1 MDDELIEEVLQV
13 RRAAMDDARPEAVA
27 KVHARGKFTARER
40 IAMLLDEDSF
50 VEYGVLSV
58 PSNRNIVGPADGLV
72 QGVGTID
79 GSPVTIASY
88 DYTVQ
93 GGTQTALN
101 HGKFDRLI
109 ELAYD
114 RGWPLITFA
123 DGGGA
128 RAHDLGGGRAGLS
141 GRWGT
146 FDGMAALSGWVP
158 TVSVISGRSFA
169 GNASI
174 AGLSDVVIATRD
186 SAIGMG
192 GPPLVEAATGQKLTP
207 DELGPA
213 EMHHEVG
220 GIDVMVETEA
230 EAIDAAGRYLRY
242 FLARRRGQRR
252 GAGSCIDPQH
262 RALQPPSRL

>member
-1 MDDELIEEVLQV
+1 MDDELIEEVLRV
-13 RRAAMDDARPEAVA
+13 RRAAMDDARPDAVA

-109 ELAYD
+109 ELSLRPRLAAD
-114 RGWPLITFA
+114 QLCRRRRSARSRSWRWARGAKRPL
-123 DGGGA
+123 GHV
-128 RAHDLGGGRAGLS
+128 RRNGRAVRLGAHRFRHL
-141 GRWGT
+141 
-146 FDGMAALSGWVP
+146 
-158 TVSVISGRSFA
+158 RS
-169 GNASI
+169 
-174 AGLSDVVIATRD
+174 LVRRQREYRR
-186 SAIGMG
+186 
-192 GPPLVEAATGQKLTP
+192 PL
-207 DELGPA
+207 
-213 EMHHEVG
+213 
-220 GIDVMVETEA
+220 
-230 EAIDAAGRYLRY
+230 
-242 FLARRRGQRR
+242 RRGDR
-252 GAGSCIDPQH
+252 DP
-262 RALQPPSRL
+262 